1 MSIKRIEKVRAQQLR
16 ETIEYKETKI
26 VLHNLMTNLSTL
38 EKYNG
43 ILPTPYESYEQNCLN
58 LYDKWEQS
66 LKISSV
72 LRDLKNEVSYPSE
85 RHKAMSQMLSFMG
98 LVESLGVTLTDII
111 LILMIANGTAIHVRK
126 DGIIKHASTFQDLE
140 KIDNETRKRTLL
152 DGKINK
158 KIVSNILNFDVR
170 NIAAHLGFK
179 IENDGKIITNGGGV
193 IEINDTIN
201 KFWDSVDTVT
211 LILQDIDF
219 LSWLEFRKIGE
230 LNLIIFLSRNI
241 ARC

>member
-1 MSIKRIEKVRAQQLR
+1 MSIKRIEEAQAQRLR
-16 ETIEYKETKI
+16 ETIEYKETKN
-26 VLHNLMTNLSTL
+26 VLYQLLKNLSSL
-38 EKYNG
+38 EKYDELLSVQYKN
-43 ILPTPYESYEQNCLN
+43 YEQNCLS
-58 LYDKWEQS
+58 LYDKWEHS
-66 LKISSV
+66 LEISSV

-111 LILMIANGTAIHVRK
+111 LILMIANGKSIHVRK
-126 DGIIKHASTFQDLE
+126 DGIIKHASTFHDLE

-158 KIVSNILNFDVR
+158 KLVSNILNFEIR

-179 IENDGKIITNGGGV
+179 IENDGKIIANSGTV

-201 KFWDSVDTVT
+201 KFWDSVDTIT

-219 LSWLEFRKIGE
+219 VSWLEFRKKGITKF
-230 LNLIIFLSRNI
+230 NNYFQ
-241 ARC
+241 